1 MDEICPVC
9 RSSRWCGRPCAR
21 APQKPVEAPAVVTAA
36 TVAKPRAIKP
46 SDDEKPGK
54 QGFDRAAYH
63 KQYMREFMRKKR
75 AAAKA

>member
-1 MDEICPVC
+1 MDTICPVC
-9 RSSRWCGRPCAR
+9 RSSRWCGRPCSR
-21 APQKPVEAPAVVTAA
+21 APQKPKEAPVVVKAPKA
-36 TVAKPRAIKP
+36 AKPRAVKP
-46 SDDEKPGK
+46 SEAEKPEK